1 MKRKTLF
8 AGWDTARQAIA
19 NALAGCSRLL
29 HERTI
34 LVLTIMF
41 CVGVVCML
49 WYVSHLQSNLI
60 ASTVL
65 QDASLYSQALGEFRT
80 LYTSEVVETVI
91 KHGIEVTH
99 DHTTKEGA
107 IPLPVTL
114 TMLLGKRIA
123 AHGSGA
129 QTRLYSPYPFPSRQ
143 EEGGLPDAFSQEAW
157 SYLQQNPGKS
167 FYRFEDFKGLR
178 SLRYATADLMR
189 PSCVNCHN
197 MHPASPKTD
206 WKTGDVRGI
215 LEVILPLDRAV
226 AQTYVGLKGTFAL
239 MAVMSVLW
247 LSGLAL
253 VIGRLRQSSADLTQR
268 ASALENEISE
278 RKGAEEALRQSQQQY
293 HHLLEST
300 HDLIQSVS
308 PDGCF
313 LFVNQAW
320 LKTLGYTEAQLRQLR
335 IADIVHPRSLSH
347 WRGVCARVLAGESVQ
362 YLQATLLAQDG
373 RSILVEGNMIGRYVD
388 DEAVAL
394 HGFFRDI
401 TERVRLQEQLIE
413 RERLAALGRITGAI
427 AHELGTP
434 LNSVLG
440 YTQLL
445 ANAELPEDAR
455 RRLKIIES
463 QVQRMAEIIT
473 HYLSRTRGALP
484 THRPVNLNELVLE
497 TLVQL
502 EIRFQQS
509 HVQAVTTLSESLP
522 LLDADGASLQ
532 RLMINLLN
540 NAIDAMPA
548 GGIVTVTT
556 RLTVPP
562 ESPRR
567 GIVVEVA
574 DTGTGIPAELLP
586 KVFNL
591 FVTTKSEA
599 RGTGLGLAI
608 CQEIVRS
615 HGGTIQLS
623 SQVGEGTCVRVF
635 LPTEEPDQ

>member
-34 LVLTIMF
+34 LVLTLMF

-473 HYLSRTRGALP
+473 HYLSRTRGAPP

-548 GGIVTVTT
+548 GGTVTVTT